1 MAYGMKKEKGM
12 GASKMGSKKMGAKKM
27 GAMKKGAKK
36 MASSSSSGL
45 TAAQKKLPPA
55 LQKAIMNRKK
65 SK

>member
-12 GASKMGSKKMGAKKM
+12 GAKKMGAKKM
-27 GAMKKGAKK
+27 ASKK
-36 MASSSSSGL
+36 ASATKSGNGL

-55 LQKAIMNRKK
+55 LQKAIANRKK